1 MDVVKTN
8 AEGKPAKRRNHTVPK
23 AILKNWLIDADENP
37 HHLLLVCNSAEVKK
51 HVGKEAGFAITDWRY
66 VPINDKGDAGAHRD
80 ESLEDWF
87 SKGENYL
94 ASVTQ
99 KIRSES
105 SSISRDEFS
114 GLIGAAVA
122 LGFRSSYEYG
132 LMEKLVLTLDPAL
145 TSNEACCEVVQYFKS
160 LYEKKITQFKDWDF
174 NFFMS
179 PKKKLFI
186 GDRPLFDMTLHRL
199 NAKAVSI
206 PLAPNL
212 LMVGVPPQTPGKQ
225 SFAVSEYNGS
235 LFEQT
240 NAMTVKIAREF
251 IVGSSVAELSAL
263 LPMFEPEAF
272 NSRKAEDSLV
282 AFEGDV
288 QVARRRVHDSD
299 Q

>member
-1 MDVVKTN
+1 MDVIKTN
-8 AEGKPAKRRNHTVPK
+8 EAGKPAKRRNHTVPK
-23 AILKNWLIDADENP
+23 AILKNWLLDEEGDP
-37 HHLLLVCNSAEVKK
+37 HHLLLACSSAEVRK
-51 HVGKEAGFAITDWRY
+51 HVGREAGFAITDWRY
-66 VPINDKGDAGAHRD
+66 VPVDDRENAGGHRD

-99 KIRSES
+99 KIRSGDS
-105 SSISRDEFS
+105 AISQGEFS

-132 LMEKLVLTLDPAL
+132 LKEKLFLKLKPDLTA
-145 TSNEACCEVVQYFKS
+145 NEACYEVVQYFKT
-160 LYEKKITQFKDWDF
+160 LYEKKISQFEGWDF
-174 NFFMS
+174 SFLINS
-179 PKKKLFI
+179 EVKLII
-186 GDRPLFDMTLHRL
+186 GDRPLFDMTLHRTNTKL
-199 NAKAVSI
+199 LTI

-212 LMVGVPPQTPGKQ
+212 LMVGIPPKTPGKQ
-225 SFAVSEYNGS
+225 SFEVISGTRS

-240 NAMTVKIAREF
+240 NAMTTKLAREF
-251 IVGSSVAELSAL
+251 IVGSSVEELSAL

-282 AFEGDV
+282 AFSDEGE
-288 QVARRRVHDSD
+288 VARRKIYNIN

>member
-1 MDVVKTN
+1 MEVVKTN

-51 HVGKEAGFAITDWRY
+51 HAGKEAGFAITDWRY
-66 VPINDKGDAGAHRD
+66 VPVNDSADAGLHRD

-99 KIRSES
+99 KIRSGS
-105 SSISRDEFS
+105 SNISRAEFS
-114 GLIGAAVA
+114 GLISAAVA
-122 LGFRSSYEYG
+122 LGFRSSYEYE
-132 LMEKLVLTLDPAL
+132 LMEKLILRLEPTL
-145 TSNEACCEVVQYFKS
+145 TSNEACYEVVQYFKS
-160 LYEKKITQFKDWDF
+160 LYEKKISQFEDWDF
-174 NFFMS
+174 IFLIS
-179 PKKKLFI
+179 PDKKLLI

-199 NAKAVSI
+199 NAKAVHI

-212 LMVGVPPQTPGKQ
+212 LMVGIPPETPGKQ
-225 SFAVSEYNGS
+225 SFAVREYNGS

-240 NAMTVKIAREF
+240 NAMTAKLAREF
-251 IVGSSVAELSAL
+251 IVGSSVAELSVL

-272 NSRKAEDSLV
+272 NSRKVEDSLV

-288 QVARRRVHDSD
+288 QVAHRRVHDSD